1 MCQPRTVPAPAPSR
15 AFGRGEPRLGETK
28 ARPPFDTA
36 SSLAESRRVASSS
49 SGSGTVGRG
58 RKVERV
64 HLVELQVEDAPVL
77 RAFLSRSEAAS
88 ASSGQA
94 ILMSSWL
101 GADRYPVFH
110 LDPN

>member
-1 MCQPRTVPAPAPSR
+1 MA
-15 AFGRGEPRLGETK
+15 
-28 ARPPFDTA
+28 
-36 SSLAESRRVASSS
+36 SLAESRRVSSSS

-58 RKVERV
+58 RNVERV
-64 HLVELQVEDAPVL
+64 HLVELQVEEDAPVL